1 MGALRPIHWFVL
13 ILVLLLLFGAKR
25 LPDLARSLGQ
35 SMKIFKK
42 EIKDLQEDG
51 QSRPTPPAV
60 SATPEVNAAPSVS
73 PDAGISS
80 NSAVSPAPGEANIA
94 GMHPTTSADKQNH
107 EGNA

>member
-73 PDAGISS
+73 PDAGI
-80 NSAVSPAPGEANIA
+80 NSQPGEANIP
-94 GMHPTTSADKQNH
+94 GMYPTTSADKKNH